1 MRTIRRSADAGRP
14 WGRDDSVQVSST
26 ELRQATESP
35 LGPVSKARVRCGDL
49 LATNLNEPS
58 PGASGEAGFWGVAG
72 MYLLIQVGGTIPIP
86 LWVLWQSKLGF
97 GTGTLTLVFAIYTL
111 GTLVSLL
118 LLAPLSD
125 RVGRRPVLVLAVAL
139 AAASTVVYLVADTV
153 LLLFVARFI
162 SGAAV
167 ALTTAAG
174 AAALRELEPGSRA
187 RRASLTTAAVT
198 MGGLALG
205 PLLAGVM
212 AEYAHDPLRL
222 VFWIYLALLVP
233 ALIAVLR
240 TRETVPPDRRVA
252 WRPGRIALPRDRSAF
267 AIAAATAFCAF
278 TLLGLYSSLVP
289 SFLRSGLHVR
299 NHAVAG
305 LIVSMIFVVGTIT
318 QLLLFRISPKQALTS
333 GLLLLLVGLAL
344 IELGLW
350 NASLAIFIGGTIAGG
365 LAVGL
370 LFMGSL
376 AIVNQIAEPERRAQ
390 VLATYFVCTYAG
402 LAVPAITVGEATDS
416 IGANKA
422 TLVCAIAI
430 AVLALRALNALLR
443 RRDAT
448 AIGSTA

>member
-1 MRTIRRSADAGRP
+1 
-14 WGRDDSVQVSST
+14 VSST
-26 ELRQATESP
+26 TLRQPADSSP
-35 LGPVSKARVRCGDL
+35 ETVAKPRVRCGDL
-49 LATNLNEPS
+49 LATNLNEP
-58 PGASGEAGFWGVAG
+58 PAEAPGEAGFWGVAV
-72 MYLLIQVGGTIPIP
+72 MYLVIQAGGTIPIP
-86 LWVLWQSKLGF
+86 LWVLWQSKFGF
-97 GTGTLTLVFAIYTL
+97 GTGTLALVFAIYTL

-118 LLAPLSD
+118 LIAPLSD
-125 RVGRRPVLVLAVAL
+125 RIGRRPVLVLAVAL
-139 AAASTVVYLVADTV
+139 AVVSTVVYLVADTV

-162 SGAAV
+162 SGTAV

-205 PLLAGVM
+205 PLLAGVT
-212 AEYAHDPLRL
+212 AEYASDPLRL

-233 ALIAVLR
+233 ALAAVLQA
-240 TRETVPPDRRVA
+240 RETVAPDRRVA

-267 AIAAATAFCAF
+267 ALAAATAFCAF
-278 TLLGLYSSLVP
+278 ALLGLYSSLVP
-289 SFLRSGLHVR
+289 SFLRSGLHER

-305 LIVSMIFVVGTIT
+305 LIVSMIFFVGMIT
-318 QLLLFRISPKQALTS
+318 QLLLFRISPMQALSS
-333 GLLLLLVGLAL
+333 GLILLLVGLAL

-350 NASLAIFIGGTIAGG
+350 DASLAILIGGTIAGG

-376 AIVNQIAEPERRAQ
+376 AIVNQIAEPDRRAQ

-402 LAVPAITVGEATDS
+402 LAVPAIAVGEAADS

-430 AVLALRALNALLR
+430 AALALLGMNALLR
-443 RRDAT
+443 RRGSN